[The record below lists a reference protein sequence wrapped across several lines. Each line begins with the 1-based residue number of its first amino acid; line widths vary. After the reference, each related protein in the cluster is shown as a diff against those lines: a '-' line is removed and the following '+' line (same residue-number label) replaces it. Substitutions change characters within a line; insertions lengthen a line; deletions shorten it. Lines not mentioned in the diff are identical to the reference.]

1 MSLVLA
7 MAMVLSFALT
17 ACGGNK
23 NSDPVEQ
30 VKYKTGTY
38 RTTTSVMP
46 SNWNEFT
53 YQDANDTQILSYIS
67 SSFFEYDYEF
77 DGDKFNEDGSVNKD
91 AIVDGSFSTNYSA
104 ATKLEDVTATVDAK
118 WGYTA
123 EQKAQGGYAWK
134 ITLRND
140 LKWDDGSAIKADDFI
155 YSMQEILNPDF
166 MNYRANTYY
175 DTLRIKKSRA
185 YFYKNQEVTYPA
197 IGSFGYTL
205 NADAV
210 AAGEDIHINMYAV
223 GADLFGIDLST
234 HVDAE
239 GNEMPQYLPYDDE
252 TLYDLPEVWGMEEGE
267 AKDAASL
274 ALNAAFFWSYIGPGA
289 GYGSYCEPGVAYES
303 WLGVKV
309 VNDERDVVWADVGME
324 KVDEYSFIL
333 CLDKAYSFLKE
344 DGSLSYQAAYYMS
357 SLPLVKKSLYEDC
370 KVAPVEGSTLWTST
384 YNSSLATTASW
395 GPYKLAEFQ
404 SDKFYKLVRNDKWY
418 GYGLETN
425 KNQYN
430 VTAIECECVSEPST
444 QWIKFLGGETDD
456 ASLDT
461 EHVAD
466 YMYSKYTNYAPG
478 SGTFGMQLYGNL
490 PVLKESGNN
499 NTILAIDEFRQAF
512 SLALN
517 RTDVVET
524 IWPGS
529 AVACYGLLNSMYY
542 HDVENGLVY
551 RNTTEAKEGLLRA
564 YGFTQGADGK
574 WSDGNQIENATL
586 EEAYEAL
593 TGYNPVLSKKLMQE
607 AYNIMVADPD
617 TYGYDSTKKI
627 TLVYGASTDNA
638 KQRDR
643 ANYLQGVLDAVT
655 EGTSLEG
662 QIEIVFDASAGA
674 KWSDAFRNGDTQ
686 IGFGYGFQ
694 GNAFNPFDIVGAFV
708 NPEDDLNYHTYW
720 NTKTVMKEI
729 TLPEG
734 DYEGAGETITMSL
747 ANWYFCLNGLAEVNQ
762 QTYKYNWDA
771 GYAPVEARLTI
782 LAALEEEV
790 IKKAHSVMLIGDY
803 SGSLL
808 GAKFSQFSKDY
819 NTFMGFGGIRYM
831 VVEYT
836 DAEWVEFVAANNGDL
851 TEEYKKTE

>member
-7 MAMVLSFALT
+7 MLMVLSFALT
-17 ACGGNK
+17 ACGGDK
-23 NSDPVEQ
+23 DPENEQ
-30 VKYKTGTY
+30 ATFKTGTY
-38 RTTTSVMP
+38 RTTTAVMP

-77 DGDKFNEDGSVNKD
+77 DGDKFNKDGSVNKD
-91 AIVDGSFSTNYSA
+91 AIVDGSFTTNYSA

-118 WGYTA
+118 WGYTE

-185 YFYKNQEVTYPA
+185 YFYKNQEVTYPT

-210 AAGEDIHINMYAV
+210 AADEDIHIDMYAV
-223 GADLFGIDLST
+223 GADLFGLDLST

-239 GNEMPQYLPYDDE
+239 GNDMPQYLPYDDE
-252 TLYDLPEVWGMEEGE
+252 TLYDLPEVWAMEEGE
-267 AKDAASL
+267 AKDEASL
-274 ALNAAFFWSYIGPGA
+274 ALNAAFFWSYVGA
-289 GYGSYCEPGVAYES
+289 GASYGSYCEPGAQYES
-303 WLGVKV
+303 WLGIKV
-309 VNDERDVVWADVGME
+309 VNDERDVVWADVGMV

-344 DGSLSYQAAYYMS
+344 DGSLSYQSAYYMS
-357 SLPLVKKSLYEDC
+357 SLPLVKKSLYEKC
-370 KVAPVEGSTLWTST
+370 KVEPVEGSTLWTST

-395 GPYKLAEFQ
+395 GPYKLSQFQ
-404 SDKFYKLVRNDKWY
+404 SDKFYKLVRNENWY

-430 VTAIECECVSEPST
+430 VTAIECECVPETST
-444 QWIKFLGGETDD
+444 QWLKFLGGETDD
-456 ASLDT
+456 AALDT

-466 YMYSKYTNYAPG
+466 YMYSKYTSYAPG

-490 PVLKESGNN
+490 PVLKASKNN

-517 RTDVVET
+517 RADVVET

-564 YGFTQGADGK
+564 YGFTEENGT
-574 WSDGNQIENATL
+574 WSDGNEIKNATL

-607 AYNIMVADPD
+607 AYDIMVGDPD
-617 TYGYDSTKKI
+617 TYGYDPSKKI
-627 TLVYGASTDNA
+627 TLIYGSSQDTP
-638 KQRDR
+638 KQRER
-643 ANYLQGVLDAVT
+643 ATYLQGVLDAVT
-655 EGTSLEG
+655 AGTSLEG
-662 QIEIVFDASAGA
+662 QIEIVFDASAGSG
-674 KWSDAFRNGDTQ
+674 WSDAFRSGATQ

-708 NPEDDLNYHTYW
+708 NPDDDLNYHTYW

-831 VVEYT
+831 IVNYT
-836 DAEWVEFVAANNGDL
+836 DAEWDQYVDANNGDL